1 MKKVNLKLQLEML
14 LWETKIE
21 IQFNVNNKENN

>member
-21 IQFNVNNKENN
+21 IHFNVNNKENN